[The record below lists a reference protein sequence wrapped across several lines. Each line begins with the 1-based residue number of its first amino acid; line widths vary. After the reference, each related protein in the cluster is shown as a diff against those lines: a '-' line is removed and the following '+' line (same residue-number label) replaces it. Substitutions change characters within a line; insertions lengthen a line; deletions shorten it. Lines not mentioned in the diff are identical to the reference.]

1 MEEERSFNI
10 GDVVIILDRIDLES
24 KITAVV
30 RLIEADEY
38 FDDVYYLYLAAEDDS
53 LNDKFDP
60 RVGNYWDL
68 IVSSS
73 EYIMS

>member
-10 GDVVIILDRIDLES
+10 GDVVVILDRIDLES

-38 FDDVYYLYLAAEDDS
+38 FDDVYYFY
-53 LNDKFDP
+53 
-60 RVGNYWDL
+60 GY
-68 IVSSS
+68 
-73 EYIMS
+73 